1 MKIAVGP
8 SAPPIIPIEAASW
21 KLKPRHN
28 APKKAANIPNWA
40 AAPNN
45 RLLGFAIKGPKS
57 VNTPTPIKISGG
69 NIPNS
74 SPWKIYQSKPP
85 FEVSVGSFIIPAPG
99 KLAKSIPK
107 AIGKSSNG
115 SYFFTIAK

>member
-45 RLLGFAIKGPKS
+45 RL
-57 VNTPTPIKISGG
+57 
-69 NIPNS
+69 
-74 SPWKIYQSKPP
+74 
-85 FEVSVGSFIIPAPG
+85 
-99 KLAKSIPK
+99 
-107 AIGKSSNG
+107 
-115 SYFFTIAK
+115 